1 MTYEEFKRQY
11 PIPLNPQ
18 QEEAVRLTEG
28 PVLLLAVPGSG
39 KTTVLVTRLGYMLCC
54 KGVRPEQVL
63 TVTYTVAVSSVRPE
77 SYEVVRRFVDKA
89 AGEKDRLMTGTQ
101 LLDGYVVDCVAVPHI
116 NYITTDDNEIKVV
129 PSSGEDTR
137 LDLTFTIE
145 AVVTN
150 TITNAVGSQE
160 VRVGKNHIVKTDKIE
175 LGSGVIID
183 CEWGTDSE
191 TE

>member
-1 MTYEEFKRQY
+1 
-11 PIPLNPQ
+11 
-18 QEEAVRLTEG
+18 
-28 PVLLLAVPGSG
+28 
-39 KTTVLVTRLGYMLCC
+39 
-54 KGVRPEQVL
+54 
-63 TVTYTVAVSSVRPE
+63 
-77 SYEVVRRFVDKA
+77 
-89 AGEKDRLMTGTQ
+89 MTGTQ

-160 VRVGKNHIVKTDKIE
+160 VRVGNSQYVKTAHFDFY
-175 LGSGVIID
+175 GSIVNATWSY
-183 CEWGTDSE
+183 E
-191 TE
+191 